1 YQESSHAVR
10 GGVVGPPG
18 KHLGGGP
25 VLRVQPAIRQARN
38 AALHAH
44 PAGRAGDHLHR
55 RVRGHAP
62 MGRSFHLA
70 VFWPGRLDHE
80 AVQMAAPAAHPGR
93 RAGRHHRT
101 LPLYIDRTLRVEL
114 DAATDRGPAVRARY
128 PRPDA
133 TIVAGHP
140 QPRRPKAD
148 ADKLPATDVS
158 SLAT

>member
-1 YQESSHAVR
+1 
-10 GGVVGPPG
+10 
-18 KHLGGGP
+18 
-25 VLRVQPAIRQARN
+25 
-38 AALHAH
+38 
-44 PAGRAGDHLHR
+44 
-55 RVRGHAP
+55 
-62 MGRSFHLA
+62 MGRSFPL
-70 VFWPGRLDHE
+70 VVLWPGWLDHE

-158 SLAT
+158 SLATLHHVHDRTDRRRGRRIAAVGLQRQDCAACRGHRRLMCRGAQLVQ